1 MKRTPLILA
10 AVSLLCVAWSFDRVD
25 PEDGKIR
32 LEQGGGVPDGYERGV
47 DRYVGVV
54 SYCDYAW
61 WIDKGAYNVQIMF
74 CWAEQGRDGWKP
86 EYATPTAFLNDF
98 YSTDGVVKSRATP
111 AGTVE
116 TAVGT
121 IEMVGFDINEYTYG
135 EDRRECIGFNKG
147 WAPRVIYG
155 EQWFGKIVSFYACGR
170 LGLTIRKEKFLEIL
184 SGLSIEGEFEAL
196 VTGQSD

>member
-98 YSTDGVVKSRATP
+98 YSTNSTSTNTPTVKIEESASASTRDGRHVSSTASNGSERSCPSMLAGDLGSRYA
-111 AGTVE
+111 
-116 TAVGT
+116 
-121 IEMVGFDINEYTYG
+121 
-135 EDRRECIGFNKG
+135 RRSFWRSC
-147 WAPRVIYG
+147 RV
-155 EQWFGKIVSFYACGR
+155 
-170 LGLTIRKEKFLEIL
+170 
-184 SGLSIEGEFEAL
+184 
-196 VTGQSD
+196 